1 MSLVQTSTIISHVHT
16 LWIDKFNLT
25 GIHLLLVIIC
35 RFGIALNKIQ
45 KQIPQGIEWDRI
57 LCVQLMEELNEIF
70 ILFIGWIVNWTPL
83 AIISLIAT
91 AIGTSDGML

>member
-1 MSLVQTSTIISHVHT
+1 LFHLTNGVH
-16 LWIDKFNLT
+16 LIVLS
-25 GIHLLLVIIC
+25 

-45 KQIPQGIEWDRI
+45 KQTPQGIEWDRI

-83 AIISLIAT
+83 AIISLIAS
-91 AIGTSDGML
+91 AIGTSGGM